1 MSFYSDMATMAD
13 KLLRQFGVQQ
23 PAVLTRETPTGTED
37 APGPPIRKNY
47 PVIAVVTVKYLGSTE
62 GNVVG
67 EKSAET
73 LMILSNKRSVVM
85 SAMMSDGKVLPI
97 EPTAGDKFTFGGQ
110 VWGVEASAPVA
121 PGGITIIYKLDISR

>member
-47 PVIAVVTVKYLGSTE
+47 PVIAVVTVKYLGTTE
-62 GNVVG
+62 
-67 EKSAET
+67 EDRT
-73 LMILSNKRSVVM
+73 IISNKRSVVM
-85 SAMMSDGKVLPI
+85 SVMMSDGKALPI

>member
-47 PVIAVVTVKYLGSTE
+47 PVIAVVNVKYLGTTE
-62 GNVVG
+62 
-67 EKSAET
+67 EDRT
-73 LMILSNKRSVVM
+73 IISNKRSVIM
-85 SAMMSDGKVLPI
+85 SVMMSDGKTLPI

-121 PGGITIIYKLDISR
+121 PGGIPIIYKLDITR